1 MYFSV
6 IFLPCCFLSQP
17 VQQDGLPG
25 LAAPAAAQAA
35 GGVWA
40 GGLELV
46 LPGHECRRGRA
57 GGAGC
62 RSAAGRHAGAHPQVV
77 AGLGAGGCHWGA
89 LKTRGAAGTF
99 PRSLSLSV
107 LPACCESFLCGSE
120 GKWLE
125 GLW

>member
-1 MYFSV
+1 MYFSM
-6 IFLPCCFLSQP
+6 IFSLVFFSQP
-17 VQQDGLPG
+17 IQQDGLPG

-46 LPGHECRRGRA
+46 LPGHEHRRGRA

-62 RSAAGRHAGAHPQVV
+62 RSTAARHAGAHPQVV
-77 AGLGAGGCHWGA
+77 AGLGAVGCHWGA
-89 LKTRGAAGTF
+89 LKTWGAAGTF
-99 PRSLSLSV
+99 PRPLSPASP
-107 LPACCESFLCGSE
+107 LPACCESSLCSSE
-120 GKWLE
+120 GKWPE